1 MAISAHGMV
10 IRRNHVTIT
19 EVRDVTPPPLS
30 RKPSEKTLT
39 TQDDD
44 EYQMGLR
51 HFGALTF
58 ELGLNVNEA
67 SHLGL
72 LEAWTTGDIDE
83 YEVQYPD
90 GAVWYFTGVL
100 ESIIPKAPVDG
111 GLTATVTVQ
120 PTARVDLAFA
130 GFMLTEADGFL
141 LLETGGRILL

>member
-1 MAISAHGMV
+1 MISAHGMI

-19 EVRDVTPPPLS
+19 EVRDVTPPPLR

-51 HFGALTF
+51 QVGALSF

-72 LEAWTTGDIDE
+72 IEAWSTGDEDE

-90 GAVWYFTGVL
+90 GATWYFLGVV
-100 ESIIPKAPVDG
+100 ESIMPKAPVDG
-111 GLTATVTVQ
+111 GLTAMVTIQ
-120 PTARVDLAFA
+120 PSGPIDLAFA
-130 GFMLTEADGFL
+130 GFMLTEVDGFL